1 MKLRV
6 RFFCAAYAVVLLLT
20 GTLGI
25 LLVRR
30 MTGMLRSAR
39 EQQMET
45 AETYAVGSFL
55 SLLDFTTQTS
65 GAALR
70 HTAERQISAGL
81 PDCIEAFA
89 VLAADETDK
98 EFMPTADN
106 EGMRHFVRDGGQVWL
121 ESICRVSRGETYYL
135 VLTSN
140 FTAVE
145 ADCRRLWWLYA
156 LGVSGAA
163 VVSGLLLYILT
174 RRVTA
179 PLTRLTA
186 AAESIAGGHYGET
199 VTVGN
204 ADDELKTLADSFNTM
219 SVAVRCKMEEILEE
233 AEKRDAFVAGFSH
246 EIKTPMTA
254 IIGYAEMLCAYRLDE
269 QETRQAAGAI
279 RLESKRLE
287 RLAHQ
292 MLELQL
298 FRNED
303 VALRPVCLSAL
314 QDQVTATLT
323 KAAQKYGVTVQVTL
337 PAVTVSAEPTLL
349 MSLLYNLADNA
360 FKASHAGQTV
370 TLEAVC
376 AETAVTVTVRDHGR
390 GIAAESLPHL
400 TEAFWREDK
409 ARSRALGGAGL
420 GLTLCQKIAALH
432 GTKLHFESRQGEGT
446 AVSFVLCRCEVTP

>member
-98 EFMPTADN
+98 DFMPTADN
-106 EGMRHFVRDGGQVWL
+106 EGMRHFVRDGEQVWL

-163 VVSGLLLYILT
+163 VVSGLLLHILT

-219 SVAVRCKMEEILEE
+219 SVAVRRKMEEILEE

-360 FKASHAGQTV
+360 FKASHVGQ
-370 TLEAVC
+370 
-376 AETAVTVTVRDHGR
+376 TVTVRDHGR